1 MHMSWRLIL
10 IFSEIMLI
18 TYLDYRVGG
27 LYYSF
32 GVLYC
37 LPIIQTAH
45 ISAIRALRRS
55 DSRGPVVT
63 GVLSAVAWS
72 VAEAAVI
79 WPLFPMGA
87 LALNIFTRAVTFT
100 VLGRVMT
107 RLFKEREYSR
117 KDALTGL
124 ANRVE
129 FFERFE
135 IEQLRSER
143 SGEPYSVL
151 FVDIDRFKILNDTRG
166 HHTGDEALKALATV
180 FTENSRKL
188 DTVSRIGGDEF
199 ALLFPSTDEK
209 TCQALIQRISQASE
223 KKFRS
228 QDWPITLSIGYV
240 TETGKT
246 KSTDEVLREADENMY
261 SVKKAKFLH

>member
-1 MHMSWRLIL
+1 MSWRLIL

-37 LPIIQTAH
+37 LPVIQTAH

-55 DSRGPVVT
+55 DSRAPLVI

-72 VAEAAVI
+72 AAEAAVI
-79 WPLFPMGA
+79 WPQFPISA
-87 LALNIFTRAVTFT
+87 LALNIFTRATTFT
-100 VLGRVMT
+100 VLGRVVMK
-107 RLFKEREYSR
+107 LFKEREYSR

-124 ANRVE
+124 ANRLE
-129 FFERFE
+129 FFDRFE
-135 IEQLRSER
+135 IEQSRSER

-151 FVDIDRFKILNDTRG
+151 FVDIDHFKILNDTLG
-166 HHTGDEALKALATV
+166 HHIGDEALKALSKV

-199 ALLFPSTDEK
+199 ALLFPSTDEN
-209 TCQALIQRISQASE
+209 TCQALIDRISLASE

-228 QDWPITLSIGYV
+228 QDWPITLSIGHV
-240 TETGKT
+240 TETGKN
-246 KSTDEVLREADENMY
+246 KSAEEVLREADEKMY
-261 SVKKAKFLH
+261 SVKKAKHLH